1 MMPPWLLNLIPSA
14 WIIYA
19 IIASGALG
27 LLAYSH
33 HAGYVS
39 GEGAYKTKIEL
50 AQKKHD
56 VKVGNDYAKIDK
68 STPFNAE
75 RDVAG
80 KWLLGFVRNGTGE

>member
-1 MMPPWLLNLIPSA
+1 MPTWFLSLIPSA

-19 IIASGALG
+19 LLAAAALG

-39 GEGAYKTKIEL
+39 GQAAYEQKIKL

-56 VKVGNDYAKIDK
+56 VKVGKDYAKIDK
-68 STPFNAE
+68 ATPFNAD

-80 KWLLGFVRNGTGE
+80 KWLLGLVRADSGQ